1 MYKRQAAWR
10 SLRLLTIRNLKVRY
24 STSLLGYL
32 WSVLDPLLM
41 SLIYWFI
48 FTKLMHR
55 SLGEDP
61 VSYTH
66 LDVYKRQP
74 DARRPRGSQVT
85 ACAEAVV

>member
-1 MYKRQAAWR
+1 MTSKNDRPRQSRATAWR

-48 FTKLMHR
+48 FTQLMQR

-61 VSYTH
+61 YIVF
-66 LDVYKRQP
+66 LL
-74 DARRPRGSQVT
+74 
-85 ACAEAVV
+85 CAMLP